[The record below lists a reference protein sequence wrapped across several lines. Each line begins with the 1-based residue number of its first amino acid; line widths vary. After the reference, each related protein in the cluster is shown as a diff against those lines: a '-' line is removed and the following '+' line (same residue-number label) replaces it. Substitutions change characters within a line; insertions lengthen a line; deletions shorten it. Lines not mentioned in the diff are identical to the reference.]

1 MTNLS
6 KRASAEI
13 QDDRPP
19 SRDSF
24 TSDSCAI
31 DSCADSQLD
40 SCTDSCKLDS
50 YETDVV
56 GSCLKKVTNFNY

>member
-6 KRASAEI
+6 KRESAEI

-31 DSCADSQLD
+31 DSFADSQVD

-50 YETDVV
+50 YEQHIVEEISLQTVQV
-56 GSCLKKVTNFNY
+56 

>member
-6 KRASAEI
+6 KRESAEI

-19 SRDSF
+19 SQNSF

-31 DSCADSQLD
+31 DSFADSQVD

-50 YETDVV
+50 YEHNIVDEI
-56 GSCLKKVTNFNY
+56 CLKTVQV

>member
-6 KRASAEI
+6 KRESTEI

-31 DSCADSQLD
+31 DSFADSQVD
-40 SCTDSCKLDS
+40 SCTDSCKLDNNII
-50 YETDVV
+50 EAI
-56 GSCLKKVTNFNY
+56 CLKTVQV